1 MVISQPA
8 IVGLEQARER
18 VERSVAAIWARARAR
33 FSGIAVDPIAVATTA
48 TGPTV
53 AMAPDATD
61 GAGTAD
67 DARPAGP
74 ARPTQEPEPIA
85 PPLTAA
91 ERRARAA
98 AVRGLMLARKRCYGT
113 AQAAFAEAATLDPLL
128 DLASVP
134 TFWELHRAGQETV
147 VRAYEEAGRIR
158 DAAVLAAT
166 LRHTFRPRA
175 VPARRGTTAP
185 GV

>member
-8 IVGLEQARER
+8 IVGLEQSRER
-18 VERSVAAIWARARAR
+18 LARSLAAVWARARVLL
-33 FSGIAVDPIAVATTA
+33 GGMAVEPIAVSTTG
-48 TGPTV
+48 TGPAV
-53 AMAPDATD
+53 AVSTDATD
-61 GAGTAD
+61 GAETAGD
-67 DARPAGP
+67 GRPAGP
-74 ARPTQEPEPIA
+74 PRPNHEPEPAA

-98 AVRGLMLARKRCYGT
+98 AVRGLMLARKRSYGT

-147 VRAYEEAGRIR
+147 VRAYEDAGRIR

-175 VPARRGTTAP
+175 MAP
-185 GV
+185 RQGSESIPN

>member
-18 VERSVAAIWARARAR
+18 VERSVVAIWARARAR
-33 FSGIAVDPIAVATTA
+33 LNGTVVESIEMATAGAGPPVAVASDA
-48 TGPTV
+48 TGEPRTGGDV
-53 AMAPDATD
+53 ELAAAP
-61 GAGTAD
+61 
-67 DARPAGP
+67 RS
-74 ARPTQEPEPIA
+74 EPEPEPA
-85 PPLTAA
+85 EPPLTAE

-113 AQAAFAEAATLDPLL
+113 AQAAFAEAAMLDPFL

-134 TFWELHRAGQETV
+134 TFWDLHRAGQETV
-147 VRAYEEAGRIR
+147 VRAYEDAGRIR